1 VQLRIPVLP
10 SIEMSVFKQ
19 AILSLL
25 VSAFVFVSGA
35 IAQES
40 PPKNALDVAQVD
52 RGKLVIAGGGS
63 LPAAVYREFL
73 RLAGDQPNLIVV
85 PTAST
90 RQSALAEVKKLWSS
104 RGFESVQVLHTRD
117 REEASKP
124 EFVAPIRSAN
134 AIWFNGGSQQR
145 IADAYV
151 GTIVEKEVYALLK
164 RGGVVG
170 GSSAGAAIQSRVMIA
185 GGRKDPELSV
195 GLDLLSGTI
204 LDQHFLRRDRITRLM
219 AAVKKHPDL
228 IGLGIDEG
236 TAVVVEQSKAKVV
249 GDSYVLR
256 IEIEDN
262 SPKVHAFNAGESIPL
277 PALIQR

>member
-1 VQLRIPVLP
+1 
-10 SIEMSVFKQ
+10 MSFFKQ
-19 AILSLL
+19 AFLSLL
-25 VSAFVFVSGA
+25 VSFVVFASGA
-35 IAQES
+35 VAQES
-40 PPKNALDVAQVD
+40 ASKIALDSAQLA

-90 RQSALAEVKKLWSS
+90 REYDLAAVKELWSS
-104 RGFESVQVLHTRD
+104 RGFKSVQVLHTRD
-117 REEASKP
+117 REEASNP
-124 EFVAPIRSAN
+124 EFGAPVREAN

-151 GTIVEKEVYALLK
+151 GTVVEEEIYALLK

-185 GGRKDPELSV
+185 GGRIEPELSV
-195 GLDLLSGTI
+195 GLDLLCGTI
-204 LDQHFLRRDRITRLM
+204 VDQHFLRRNRITRLM
-219 AAVKKHPDL
+219 AAVQKHSNL
-228 IGLGIDEG
+228 IGIGIDEG
-236 TAVVVEQSKAKVV
+236 TAVVVEQNKAKVV

-256 IEIEDN
+256 IEMEDN
-262 SPKVHAFNAGESIPL
+262 LPKLQAYNAGESIPL
-277 PALIQR
+277 TALNHR